1 MFQTNQIAQP
11 LHRKPGQQKIPEF
24 PGAVQC
30 SRIVDDVIVNVFPV
44 GMGRNDKG
52 ILAFCKPHSKLITDL
67 VGFLG
72 SDFSGFERLPNLVG
86 NHIIFLS
93 APGHQFILAFGEH
106 KFFIDRQ
113 GTAFVTADQ
122 FALLCLV
129 GVLRIIRAAFQAGRN
144 GFSLVFVQCNQSCC
158 CQFYHLPAKRKCR
171 TMAAF

>member
-1 MFQTNQIAQP
+1 M
-11 LHRKPGQQKIPEF
+11 
-24 PGAVQC
+24 
-30 SRIVDDVIVNVFPV
+30 FPV

-52 ILAFCKPHSKLITDL
+52 ILALGKPHGKFITDL

-129 GVLRIIRAAFQAGRN
+129 GVLCIIRAAFQAGRN

>member
-1 MFQTNQIAQP
+1 
-11 LHRKPGQQKIPEF
+11 
-24 PGAVQC
+24 
-30 SRIVDDVIVNVFPV
+30 
-44 GMGRNDKG
+44 MGR
-52 ILAFCKPHSKLITDL
+52 ILGVLCLSGLRFFLGGLFFCEEHLYILLRFHQFLHL
-67 VGFLG
+67 VPRLSVGWISGFLL
-72 SDFSGFERLPNLVG
+72 RKQCRV
-86 NHIIFLS
+86 
-93 APGHQFILAFGEH
+93 FILAFGEH

-129 GVLRIIRAAFQAGRN
+129 GVLCIIRAAFQAGRN